1 MEDLN
6 AARDRSLIG
15 DALARLSP
23 QHRAVLRR
31 SYYLGWTIARIADD
45 LHIADDTVKSRLHH
59 AMRALRLTL
68 QEMGVTGFDRNGR

>member
-1 MEDLN
+1 MENLN
-6 AARDRSLIG
+6 TTLDRSLIG

-23 QHRAVLRR
+23 QHRAVIRR
-31 SYYLGWTIARIADD
+31 SYYLGWTTARIADD

-68 QEMGVTGFDRNGR
+68 QEMGVTGFDRNER

>member
-6 AARDRSLIG
+6 AALDWAPIG

-23 QHRAVLRR
+23 QHRAVVRR
-31 SYYLGWTIARIADD
+31 SYYLGWTTARIADD

-59 AMRALRLTL
+59 AMRALWLTL
-68 QEMGVTGFDRNGR
+68 QEMGVTGFDRNER